1 MIEWRLV
8 NGAQNTTT
16 LEQWLDFKNKLALLA
31 HVDFGRLVGSGMVEG
46 VLDYRNQSTETR
58 ETEFILSDY
67 RYMMR
72 RKIRRYIQ
80 LSKLK

>member
-1 MIEWRLV
+1 MIEWQLV
-8 NGAQNTTT
+8 DDVVYTIT
-16 LEQWLDFKNKLALLA
+16 LQQWLNFKNK
-31 HVDFGRLVGSGMVEG
+31 FGSGMVQG
-46 VLDYRNQSTETR
+46 VSDYRNQSTETR